1 MVTDEQNPG
10 YGERPHKAVLKWE
23 FLSLSAASHADED
36 AKPHISSVL
45 TRKVWL
51 VHFSVYDHHMGWKNM
66 NGVKLCV
73 WKLRTKSMP
82 FHSPSVAPPLSQDCG
97 HL

>member
-51 VHFSVYDHHMGWKNM
+51 VQFSVYDHHMGWKNT
-66 NGVKLCV
+66 NGVKL
-73 WKLRTKSMP
+73 
-82 FHSPSVAPPLSQDCG
+82 
-97 HL
+97 